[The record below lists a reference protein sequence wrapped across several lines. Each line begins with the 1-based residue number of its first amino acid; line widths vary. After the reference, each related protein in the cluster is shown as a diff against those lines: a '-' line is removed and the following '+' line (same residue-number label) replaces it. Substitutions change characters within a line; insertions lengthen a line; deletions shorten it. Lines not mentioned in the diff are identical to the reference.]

1 MNKKI
6 KLVSLFTAM
15 IMLAAAGTW
24 AQTSA
29 KPVVPPDSEFDFELI
44 RDDTALRVR
53 HYKGTAKSIQ
63 IPAAIQ
69 GFPVKEVCELWNDSV
84 TNLVIPEGVEKIWEL
99 GVGNIS
105 SVTLPSTLVIIG
117 KCSFEFSSNVGCEP
131 GEDKLTSITIPEN
144 VKVIEAYAF
153 RGRSNLTSVN
163 FSEGL
168 VIIGSS
174 AFAGTGIKSVMFP
187 SSVRVVKHDAFL
199 DCKNLDEVNVPEGY
213 KIFWKPRSDSVEPV
227 ALNAFSCE
235 SVESEKYDYSDLVQS
250 AIDYKLALK
259 VRLKHLPSTITSRE
273 AYSIWKEVHDAVG
286 GKDEWGF

>member
-6 KLVSLFTAM
+6 KLVSIFTAM
-15 IMLAAAGTW
+15 IVLAAAGTW

-29 KPVVPPDSEFDFELI
+29 KPVIPPDSEFDFELI

-63 IPAAIQ
+63 IPSTIQ

-99 GVGNIS
+99 GVKNIS
-105 SVTLPSTLVIIG
+105 SVTLPSTLFIIG
-117 KCSFEFSSNVGCEP
+117 KNSFNFDDFVGKR
-131 GEDKLTSITIPEN
+131 GEDKLTSITIPKN

-153 RGRSNLTSVN
+153 FCRSNLTSVN

-168 VIIGSS
+168 VIIGSG
-174 AFAGTGIKSVMFP
+174 AFTDTGIKSVTFP
-187 SSVRVVKHDAFL
+187 SSLRVVKHDAFL
-199 DCKNLDEVNVPEGY
+199 NCKNLDEVNVPEGY
-213 KIFWKPRSDSVEPV
+213 KIFWKPWSDSVEPV
-227 ALNAFSCE
+227 ALNAFSYE
-235 SVESEKYDYSDLVQS
+235 SVDKRTFNDYSRDQS
-250 AIDYKLALK
+250 AVDYKLALK

-273 AYSIWKEVHDAVG
+273 AYSIWKEARDAVG